1 MNNTESPMNGFFDAQ
16 LAAWPLAAANN
27 RALGGVEVRTLV
39 ASGLDCPIRLQFNP
53 ARIRSTAAKVDAGS
67 LKERP
72 CFLCATNRPAE
83 QQALDFFGYD
93 LLVNPY
99 PILAEHYTIA
109 SREHRPQTL
118 TPSIV
123 TDMQAMAR
131 TLGPDFIVF
140 YNGPH
145 CGASAPDHMH
155 LQAGRRQG
163 LPLIDHLAGLRLTDG
178 IHTLAPLGFE
188 VIVGVNVTPA
198 IPSNDINAITV
209 ALPTAAAGKAHVL
222 TIFIPRRKH
231 RPACYFLDGEAQRL
245 VSPGTLDMCG
255 LVITPRREDF
265 DALTADELASIL
277 RECGCWHEPVIS
289 VGIMKA
295 RTIAAEQHEGFFTLH
310 GVTIGKQFHWEQQ
323 ESQRFEGTLRL
334 VNDGEGQWAVN
345 DIALEKYLRS
355 VIASEMNPNAPY
367 EFLKA
372 HAIVSRSW
380 LMAQLER
387 KRRFRNTAD
396 VHETRTAERL
406 IRYYDNADHTLF
418 DVCADDHCQ
427 RYQGLTRITND
438 AALRAV
444 AETRGII
451 LTYQGQVVD
460 ARFSKCCGGRSET
473 YDTCWDDAPHPE
485 LSSIADAPA
494 DGATAYCDT
503 HDETLLRLI
512 LNSYDTATH
521 DFFRWQ
527 VRYTQCE
534 LSALIHRK
542 SGIDFGSIIAL
553 EPVERG
559 LSGRIRQLRI
569 VGTRQTLII
578 GKELEIR
585 RTLSDTHLYSSAFDV
600 EPLYGDAP
608 SPQAPRIPTAFLLT
622 GRGWGHGVGL
632 CQIGAAAMAARGFS
646 CTDILR
652 HYFPNAT
659 VETVY

>member
-1 MNNTESPMNGFFDAQ
+1 MNGFFDAQ

-27 RALGGVEVRTLV
+27 RTLGGVEVRTLV
-39 ASGLDCPIRLQFNP
+39 APGLDCPIRLQFNP
-53 ARIRSTAAKVDAGS
+53 ARIHSTAAKVDAGS

-72 CFLCATNRPAE
+72 CFLCATNRPTE

-131 TLGPDFIVF
+131 TLGPDFIIF

-163 LPLIDHLAGLRLTDG
+163 LPLIDHLASLPLTDG

-265 DALTADELASIL
+265 DALTAPGLASIL

-295 RTIAAEQHEGFFTLH
+295 RTIAAEQHEGFFTLD

-334 VNDGEGQWAVN
+334 VNDGDGQWAVN

-444 AETRGII
+444 AETRGTL
-451 LTYQGQVVD
+451 LTCQGQVVD

-559 LSGRIRQLRI
+559 LSGRLRQLRI

-652 HYFPNAT
+652 HYFPNAN

>member
-118 TPSIV
+118 TPFIV

-131 TLGPDFIVF
+131 TLGPDFIIF

-163 LPLIDHLAGLRLTDG
+163 LPLIDHLASLRLTDG

-198 IPSNDINAITV
+198 IPSDDINAITV

-245 VSPGTLDMCG
+245 VSPGALDMCG

-265 DALTADELASIL
+265 DALTAPGLASIL

-396 VHETRTAERL
+396 VHETRTAGCL

-608 SPQAPRIPTAFLLT
+608 SSQASCIPTVFLLT

-632 CQIGAAAMAARGFS
+632 CQIGAAAMAAQGANAS
-646 CTDILR
+646 TILA
-652 HYFPNAT
+652 HYFPQACI
-659 VETVY
+659 EKIY

>member
-1 MNNTESPMNGFFDAQ
+1 MTAFFQSQ
-16 LAAWPLAAANN
+16 LASWPLAAA
-27 RALGGVEVRTLV
+27 GCE
-39 ASGLDCPIRLQFNP
+39 GLHDVVTRHVDLPGCACPVTLQFNP
-53 ARIRSTAAKVDAGS
+53 ARIRSTAAKVDARS
-67 LKERP
+67 LAERP
-72 CFLCATNRPAE
+72 CFLCAGNRPAE

-163 LPLIDHLAGLRLTDG
+163 LPLIDHLVGLPLTDG
-178 IHTLAPLGFE
+178 VHTLAPLGFE

-198 IPSNDINAITV
+198 IPGDDINAITV
-209 ALPTAAAGKAHVL
+209 ALPTAAADKAHVL

-231 RPACYFLDGEAQRL
+231 RPACYHLDGNAQRL
-245 VSPGTLDMCG
+245 VSPGALDMCG

-265 DALTADELASIL
+265 DALTAPELASIL
-277 RECGCWHEPVIS
+277 RECGCWHEPIIS

-334 VNDGEGQWAVN
+334 VPDGDEQWAVN
-345 DIALEKYLRS
+345 DIALEKYLQS
-355 VIASEMNPNAPY
+355 VISSEMNPNAPY

-387 KRRFRNTAD
+387 KRRIRNTVD

-451 LTYQGQVVD
+451 LTYDGQVVD

-485 LSSIADAPA
+485 LCAIVDAPA

-503 HDETLLRLI
+503 HDEALLRLI

-527 VRYTQCE
+527 VRYTQE
-534 LSALIHRK
+534 ALSALIHRK
-542 SGIDFGSIIAL
+542 SGIDFGQIIAL

-600 EPLYGDAP
+600 EPLYDDVP
-608 SPQAPRIPTAFLLT
+608 STATPRIPTAFLLT

-632 CQIGAAAMAARGFS
+632 CQIGAAAMASQGHD
-646 CTDILR
+646 CLTILR
-652 HYFPNAT
+652 HYFPT
-659 VETVY
+659 STIEKVY